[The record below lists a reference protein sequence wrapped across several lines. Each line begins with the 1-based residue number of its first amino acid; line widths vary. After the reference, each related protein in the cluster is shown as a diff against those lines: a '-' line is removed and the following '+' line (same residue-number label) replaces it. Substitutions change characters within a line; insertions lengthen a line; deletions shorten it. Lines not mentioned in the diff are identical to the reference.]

1 MIINAYFSIKVL
13 GYLSI
18 VSFFL
23 GLPPQTSDKYSVHN
37 GEISF
42 VSNAELELISASSQK
57 LQGIIDASTN
67 QFAFTVP
74 INSFKGFNSELQ
86 RIHFNEK
93 YLESD
98 KYPDATF
105 SGKIIEQIDFS
116 KDGTYELRA
125 KGYLDIHGQKQI
137 RIIKSKLVVNRGSI
151 SIESS
156 FKVPLADHNISIPK
170 IVNQKIATEIVI
182 NVSATLNHQN
192 KEEK

>member
-1 MIINAYFSIKVL
+1 MMVNAYVSIKVL
-13 GYLSI
+13 AYLSV
-18 VSFFL
+18 VSLFS
-23 GLPPQTSDKYSVHN
+23 GLIPQASDKYSVQK

-42 VSNAELELISASSQK
+42 ISNAELELISASSQK

-67 QFAFTVP
+67 QFAFSVP

-98 KYPDATF
+98 KYPNATF
-105 SGKIIEQIDFS
+105 TGKIIEQIDFS
-116 KDGTYELRA
+116 KEGTYELRA
-125 KGYLDIHGQKQI
+125 KGDLDIHGQKQI
-137 RIIKSKLVVNRGSI
+137 RIIKSKLVVHRGTI

-192 KEEK
+192 Q